1 MRSTGKKHNRKSGG
15 FTLIEVVVA
24 VALVG
29 FTMSLVFFS
38 WNYILHHTITQQ
50 QKSLFQAEAGRLA
63 QSIASELGKS
73 PEVTSIQTDKI
84 IFLSSNATDT
94 SDYEFVN
101 GALLKNNKPVPIVS
115 PGAYINLFSIEK
127 EKNESRSENLF
138 SMITMTIG
146 MHDNFNDSSVISLKI
161 RIAYPESSKGGSSEQ
176 NWNF

>member
-1 MRSTGKKHNRKSGG
+1 MKSTGIKNNRKPSG
-15 FTLIEVVVA
+15 FTLLEVIVA
-24 VALVG
+24 VALAG

-50 QKSLFQAEAGRLA
+50 HRSLFQAEAGRLA

-73 PEVTSIQTDKI
+73 SEVTSIQTGKI
-84 IFLSSNATDT
+84 IFLLSNTTDT
-94 SDYEFVN
+94 SYYEFVN
-101 GALLKNNKPVPIVS
+101 GTLLKNNKPVPIVS

-127 EKNESRSENLF
+127 EQNESRSENLF

-161 RIAYPESSKGGSSEQ
+161 RIAYPESSTGGSVEQ